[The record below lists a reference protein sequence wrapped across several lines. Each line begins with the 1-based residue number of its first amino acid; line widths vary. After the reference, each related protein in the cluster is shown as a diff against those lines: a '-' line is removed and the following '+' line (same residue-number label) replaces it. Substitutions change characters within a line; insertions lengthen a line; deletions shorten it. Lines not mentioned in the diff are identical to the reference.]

1 MGNFDRKDRERLILS
16 TALAL
21 AFMAAVFAIFGVLDL
36 FYIEIPE
43 YSGPIYVSLG
53 EAEEERDQEPA
64 AEEAPAER
72 AQPETREEAP
82 AEPAPERA
90 AERSAEPSPEA
101 AAPRTDT
108 APPEEPPE
116 TAEETPA
123 GPGTFERTG
132 PAGRLDRVEKRIPE
146 VQPQEIT
153 PRTGGD
159 EGTAPGTEEADRP
172 EAHIFEDDDMSSLDE
187 AFAQAETG
195 DTDGAIDGQE
205 NGQENGEAERSIG
218 TPDNPVT
225 LNELKARRTL
235 LDQVEPQIDPDLAR
249 GLPETLNIQISFTLL
264 PSGSV
269 TDLQM
274 MGSSGNTEIDSIV
287 REAIRR
293 WRFQAV
299 HESAGSVRVRV
310 IYTITVR

>member
-21 AFMAAVFAIFGVLDL
+21 AFMAAVFAIFGALDL

-72 AQPETREEAP
+72 AQPETRT
-82 AEPAPERA
+82 EPVPERA

-116 TAEETPA
+116 TDEETPV
-123 GPGTFERTG
+123 GPGTFEQTG
-132 PAGRLDRVEKRIPE
+132 PEGRLDRVEERIPE
-146 VQPQEIT
+146 VQRQEIT

-159 EGTAPGTEEADRP
+159 EGTAPGTEEADES
-172 EAHIFEDDDMSSLDE
+172 EARIFEEEDLSSLDE
-187 AFAQAETG
+187 TLAQAETG

-205 NGQENGEAERSIG
+205 NGEENGEAERSIG
-218 TPDNPVT
+218 TPENPVT
-225 LNELKARRTL
+225 LDELKARRRPINL
-235 LDQVEPQIDPDLAR
+235 EEPQIDPELAR
-249 GLPETLNIQISFTLL
+249 GLPETLNIQISFKLL

-269 TDLQM
+269 TDLQIM
-274 MGSSGNTEIDSIV
+274 PSSGKTEIDNAV
-287 REAIRR
+287 LEAIRK
-293 WRFQAV
+293 WRFERVQD
-299 HESAGSVRVRV
+299 SAGSVRVRV
-310 IYTITVR
+310 LYTITVR